1 MDLVSVIV
9 PVYNVQKYLTMCLE
23 SISKQTYHNLQ
34 IILIDDGSS
43 DASSQICDDWANKDN
58 RIEVIHKI
66 NGGLSDARN
75 VGLTCVKGQ
84 FICFVDSD
92 DVLDSHYI
100 EWLYDSIKT
109 NKAKVAACD
118 VCCFYDGDS
127 ISECKQKP
135 EYTVFS
141 AEEALQQI
149 LQGEGV
155 RAIACNKLYSADIL
169 EGESFIYGKYHEDEF
184 FTYRIVDRAEKII
197 YIDAQLY
204 YYRQRLGSITSSFS
218 IKRLDAL
225 EAILDRMKLL
235 QDKYPVLY
243 KPDKVNFCIL
253 CVSYYRATLRN
264 KNSDTQA
271 IRRKIKKLRKQI
283 NFTIAEMFPYS
294 IREKIYIVGSRW
306 CLTAFSKMLNM
317 FRGADNE

>member
-118 VCCFYDGDS
+118 VCCFYDEDS
-127 ISECKQKP
+127 ISEYKQ
-135 EYTVFS
+135 
-141 AEEALQQI
+141 
-149 LQGEGV
+149 
-155 RAIACNKLYSADIL
+155 
-169 EGESFIYGKYHEDEF
+169 
-184 FTYRIVDRAEKII
+184 
-197 YIDAQLY
+197 
-204 YYRQRLGSITSSFS
+204 
-218 IKRLDAL
+218 
-225 EAILDRMKLL
+225 
-235 QDKYPVLY
+235 
-243 KPDKVNFCIL
+243 
-253 CVSYYRATLRN
+253 
-264 KNSDTQA
+264 
-271 IRRKIKKLRKQI
+271 
-283 NFTIAEMFPYS
+283 
-294 IREKIYIVGSRW
+294 
-306 CLTAFSKMLNM
+306 
-317 FRGADNE
+317 